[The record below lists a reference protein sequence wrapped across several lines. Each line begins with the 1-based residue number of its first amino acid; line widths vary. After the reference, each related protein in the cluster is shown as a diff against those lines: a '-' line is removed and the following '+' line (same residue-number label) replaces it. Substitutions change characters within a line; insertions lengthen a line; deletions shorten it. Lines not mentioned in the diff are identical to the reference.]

1 MGRESRR
8 TFEGLYVS
16 WIECDR
22 VGGVFD
28 VEARG
33 VPGDILISRQKSCL
47 VIFSYLI
54 H

>member
-1 MGRESRR
+1 VGRESRC
-8 TFEGLYVS
+8 TFEGLDVG
-16 WIECDR
+16 WVEGDG

-33 VPGDILISRQKSCL
+33 VPGDVFLSRHKSLL
-47 VIFSYLI
+47 VMFYLI